1 MPCSALL
8 EAMGAAGGIPSRAE
22 WEAALLVRRAFD
34 KYSAGSET
42 VRWDA
47 VRGRH
52 VRARSHV
59 LCGLGDALAPVAR
72 GLGQQL
78 PDRLAASRFV
88 KPSCCTLLMHSTRA
102 RSASQPAAALAGLKY
117 MAVQMETASGLR
129 LATQWRYWMR
139 FWL

>member
-8 EAMGAAGGIPSRAE
+8 EAMGAAGGVPSRAE

-34 KYSAGSET
+34 KYGAESET

-59 LCGLGDALAPVAR
+59 LSGLGDALAPVAR

-78 PDRLAASRFV
+78 PDRLAAASRFV

-102 RSASQPAAALAGLKY
+102 RSASQPAAALAGRKY
-117 MAVQMETASGLR
+117 MAAQMETASGLR
-129 LATQWRYWMR
+129 LATQWRC
-139 FWL
+139 